1 MGHSEDLQN
10 AFKASKHSN
19 DGKDVKDAFKGL
31 QKERMRREVASKK
44 EATEIRRA
52 VLAVVVVVVKNK
64 KPETVTEM
72 PKTAKK

>member
-19 DGKDVKDAFKGL
+19 DGKDVEDAFKGL

-52 VLAVVVVVVKNK
+52 VVVVVVVKNK